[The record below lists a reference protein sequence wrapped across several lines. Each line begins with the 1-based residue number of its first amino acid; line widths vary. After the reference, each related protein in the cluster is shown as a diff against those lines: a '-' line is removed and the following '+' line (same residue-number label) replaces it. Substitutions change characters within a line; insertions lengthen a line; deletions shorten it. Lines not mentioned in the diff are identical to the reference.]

1 MTAFV
6 KAKEVETILQCS
18 QSMAYKII
26 KMLNEELKEQG
37 FITISGRISKDYLCE
52 RMGIKDRQEETEVI
66 TQWAKEK
73 NHLS

>member
-1 MTAFV
+1 MMAFV

-52 RMGIKDRQEETEVI
+52 RMGIKDRQEEKEVV

-73 NHLS
+73 GALS